1 MKTFLSIL
9 GLSLCL
15 LFSCNSKKSN
25 PETQN
30 KTETES
36 FPFYVGTYTN
46 KDSKGIY
53 KYELHK
59 DGTFSNLGLQ
69 AITENPSYLSFS
81 ADKKHLIAANKNDP
95 YQGNITSFKITPDSL
110 KLNNE
115 MFSGG
120 MNPCFITVNKDNTIL
135 VANYGSG
142 TVTHLQ
148 LEDNGFISTKI
159 DVKQHLGK
167 GTTSRQEGPH
177 AHSVY
182 FVPNSDDIISVDL
195 GTNSLWFY
203 NIDKNTNKLKAN
215 LQDTLL
221 MPEGAGPRHLTF
233 HPNNKWIYVINE
245 LDNTITKVE
254 RLANGKYVAK
264 ESITTLPEDYTGKAY
279 CADIHISS
287 DGKFLYASNREHN
300 SITIFK
306 VDKKDGSL
314 TAIGYESTRGKTPRN
329 FALSPNEDFLVVANK
344 NSDNL
349 ISYKRDQDS
358 GLLTFV
364 DEIKAPT
371 PSCILFE

>member
-15 LFSCNSKKSN
+15 FTSCNSKKST
-25 PETQN
+25 PEIQP
-30 KTETES
+30 ES
-36 FPFYVGTYTN
+36 IPFYVGTYTN

-53 KYELHK
+53 KYELNSE
-59 DGTFSNLGLQ
+59 GYFTEIGLK
-69 AITENPSYLSFS
+69 AITESPSFLSFS
-81 ADKKHLIAANKNDP
+81 ADKKHLIAANKLDP
-95 YQGNITSFKITPDSL
+95 KQGTISSFNIKGDSL
-110 KLNNE
+110 ILNNT
-115 MFSGG
+115 MPSGG
-120 MNPCFITVNKDNTIL
+120 MNPCFVTTNKDNYVL
-135 VANYGSG
+135 AANYGSG
-142 TVTHLQ
+142 SVSL
-148 LEDNGFISTKI
+148 LKLNDNGHLSDTLNI
-159 DVKQHLGK
+159 KQHIGK

-182 FVPNSDDIISVDL
+182 SVPNSDDIISVDL

-203 NIDKNTNKLKAN
+203 KIDKNTNTLKAS

-221 MPEGAGPRHLTF
+221 MPKGAGPRHLTF

-254 RLANGKYVAK
+254 RSANEKYVTK
-264 ESITTLPEDYTGKAY
+264 ESITTLPKDYTGNSY

-306 VDKKDGSL
+306 VDSKNGVL

-329 FALSPNEDFLVVANK
+329 FALSPNEDFLVVANR

>member
-1 MKTFLSIL
+1 MKSFLPIL
-9 GLSLCL
+9 GLCLCL
-15 LFSCNSKKSN
+15 FISCKSKTSTPKN
-25 PETQN
+25 Q
-30 KTETES
+30 TEN

-46 KDSKGIY
+46 KDSKGVY
-53 KYELHK
+53 KYELHS
-59 DGTFSNLGLQ
+59 DGTFSEIGLQ
-69 AITENPSYLSFS
+69 AKVENPSYLTFS
-81 ADKKHLIAANKNDP
+81 ADKKHLIVANKLDP
-95 YQGNITSFKITPDSL
+95 NHGTISAFSIEGDSL
-110 KLNNE
+110 IFNNKTT
-115 MFSGG
+115 SGG
-120 MNPCFITVNKDNTIL
+120 INPCFVSTNKDNYIL
-135 VANYGSG
+135 AANYSSGSLSL
-142 TVTHLQ
+142 LQ
-148 LEDNGFISTKI
+148 LKENGQLSDTLN
-159 DVKQHLGK
+159 VKQHLGK

-177 AHSVY
+177 AHSAY
-182 FVPNSDDIISVDL
+182 FAPYNNEIISVNL

-203 NIDKNTNKLKAN
+203 KINKNTNTLTPTP
-215 LQDTLL
+215 QDTLL

-245 LDNTITKVE
+245 LDNTVTKLE
-254 RLANGKYVAK
+254 RLANGKYVTK
-264 ESITTLPEDYTGKAY
+264 ESTTTLPKDYTGKSY

-306 VDKKDGSL
+306 VDNENGVL

-329 FALSPNEDFLVVANK
+329 FALSPNENFLVVANR

-364 DEIKAPT
+364 DEIKSPT